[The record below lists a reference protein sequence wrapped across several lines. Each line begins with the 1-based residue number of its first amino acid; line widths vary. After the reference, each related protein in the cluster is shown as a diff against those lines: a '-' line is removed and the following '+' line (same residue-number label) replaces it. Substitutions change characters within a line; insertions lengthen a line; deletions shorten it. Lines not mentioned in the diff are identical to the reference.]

1 MKVLINGRNG
11 QVSHE
16 LQRRLGGVGELIVLG
31 RDQLDLAQPDQI
43 RRQVQNL
50 RPDLIINAAA
60 HTAVDLAES
69 EPQAAFAINAI
80 APGILAEEARALDIP
95 LIHYSTDYVF
105 DGLKAGPYNEDDTPN
120 PLGVYGKSKLAGEQ
134 AIRDVQGKYLILR
147 TSWVYST
154 HGRNFL
160 LTMQRLLQEKPELRV
175 VADQI
180 GAPTWAGT
188 IANSTLALIEHWQ
201 ANEVANWGTY
211 HLSAQGE
218 TSWFGFAQAIGEA
231 LRQQGKPCAALHPQ
245 PDRSTRAWIAV
256 ACNAIGASVNLT
268 GRRRCASA
276 LPNKPEHQRRPALAL
291 KHDVSASQRRRV
303 ADMRACSRKRH

>member
-1 MKVLINGRNG
+1 MKVLINGRHG

-16 LQRRLGGVGELIVLG
+16 LQRRLAAVGELIVLG

-43 RRQVQNL
+43 RRQVQNI

-69 EPQAAFAINAI
+69 EPQAAWAINTV
-80 APGILAEEARALDIP
+80 APGILAEEALALDIP

-105 DGLKAGPYNEDDTPN
+105 DGRKAGLYTEDDAPN

-134 AIRDVQGKYLILR
+134 AIRDVQGKHLILR
-147 TSWVYST
+147 TSWIYST

-180 GAPTWAGT
+180 GAHTWAST
-188 IANSTLALIEHWQ
+188 IANSTTALIE
-201 ANEVANWGTY
+201 
-211 HLSAQGE
+211 
-218 TSWFGFAQAIGEA
+218 
-231 LRQQGKPCAALHPQ
+231 R
-245 PDRSTRAWIAV
+245 
-256 ACNAIGASVNLT
+256 
-268 GRRRCASA
+268 
-276 LPNKPEHQRRPALAL
+276 
-291 KHDVSASQRRRV
+291 
-303 ADMRACSRKRH
+303 